1 MDFDIGS
8 NLYRNAA
15 NSIEIDGLGQ
25 FSFEHNRRY
34 NEMTLR
40 GLLFDLRGNLAAKIA
55 ESSLGLNIHGEFE
68 MVSESSVVKVVRR
81 ETQEVLLEV
90 KFLDKDRV
98 QIHKAKLF
106 TGKGLPFEVTPTHW
120 RIGDTS
126 HSGESVD
133 CAGGPVQLT

>member
-8 NLYRNAA
+8 NHYRNATA
-15 NSIEIDGLGQ
+15 GIEIDGLGQ
-25 FSFEHNRRY
+25 FSFEYNRRY

-40 GLLFDLRGNLAAKIA
+40 GLLFDRRGNLAAKIA
-55 ESSLGLNIHGEFE
+55 ESSLGLNIQGEFE
-68 MVSESSVVKVVRR
+68 MVSEPSAVKVVRR

-106 TGKGLPFEVTPTHW
+106 TGKGRPFEVTPTHW
-120 RIGDTS
+120 KIGDTI

-133 CAGGPVQLT
+133 CEGKPVQLA